1 MKEDKGKP
9 NVKPEIEEIFILG
22 YVTKVIDDEK
32 GEYEML
38 FKPNIFGNV
47 KNMEELK

>member
-1 MKEDKGKP
+1 MKEDKVKP
-9 NVKPEIEEIFILG
+9 NVKPEVEEIHILG
-22 YVTKVIDDEK
+22 YVTKVIDADK
-32 GEYEML
+32 REYEML

>member
-1 MKEDKGKP
+1 MKEDKGRP
-9 NVKPEIEEIFILG
+9 NIKPEIEEIVILG

-32 GEYEML
+32 GEYEMR